1 LYYHDTVNRSI
12 IVVNTVKENKDG
24 LTDRNCDLVKKARKS
39 LTLVRYPSPKDFKN
53 MVCSNMIKNCPVAS
67 TDINNAEK
75 MFGPDLATL
84 KVKTDRRILPPVMT
98 DYIKIPQE
106 IIDLNRNVT
115 ITIDVMFVN
124 GLPFLISISHK
135 VKFTTVEYIS
145 NKMQPNIVKSIKH
158 IISLYNKHGFN
169 ILNALRDR

>member
-1 LYYHDTVNRSI
+1 VNRSI
-12 IVVNTVKENKDG
+12 IMGNTVKENKDG

-39 LTLVRYPSPKDFKN
+39 LTLVGYPSPKDFKN
-53 MVCSNMIKNCPVAS
+53 MVRSNMINNCPVAS

-75 MFGPDLATL
+75 MFEPDLATL
-84 KVKTDRRILPPVMT
+84 KGKTARRTPPPVMT
-98 DYIKIPQE
+98 DYIPQE
-106 IIDLNRNVT
+106 IIDLNRNLT
-115 ITIDVMFVN
+115 TTIDIMIVN

-135 VKFTTVEYIS
+135 VKLTTADYLS
-145 NKMQPNIVKSIKH
+145 NRKKPNIAKSIKH